1 MVARD
6 IRAGGE
12 MRPCRVTG
20 GGRAARKISVEK
32 AAEGATGALVAGNCR
47 AYRRIECRDSR
58 PEAQMAQKICKVLV
72 VEDHAGIRD
81 VLGGALDLEGYDFML
96 IGSDGAVEDALHNGG
111 HDVVVIDLPL
121 AKGDAF
127 TLAAAAQTSGLGV
140 ILTSGDQRLFERIET
155 SGHRHIRKPFML
167 DQFLPLI
174 DSVLRELRIRC
185 VRRRERGRAAAPR
198 RRAGRR

>member
-1 MVARD
+1 
-6 IRAGGE
+6 
-12 MRPCRVTG
+12 
-20 GGRAARKISVEK
+20 
-32 AAEGATGALVAGNCR
+32 
-47 AYRRIECRDSR
+47 
-58 PEAQMAQKICKVLV
+58 MAKKICKVLV

-81 VLGGALDLEGYDFML
+81 VIGGALKLEGYDFTL
-96 IGSDGAVEDALHNGG
+96 VGSDGAVEDALRDGG

-127 TLAAAAQTSGLGV
+127 TLAATAQMSGLGV

-185 VRRRERGRAAAPR
+185 VRRRERAAAPR
-198 RRAGRR
+198 RRAARR